1 MPTELVMPHEAVE
14 RFLGRLIDEGPVMGP
29 RERVSQ
35 PGFVHF
41 DWLSDPGDLRLNYQ
55 TTTIPPKK
63 AFFAPREVLFDFE
76 LTDPPK
82 ITAVREAEPFTLV
95 GVHPCD
101 LEALR
106 MLDDAYAKEPAEACW
121 PANRARAR
129 VIGVD
134 CMPDEYCFC
143 TTADSCYSRARCD
156 LFLTPIERGYF
167 VEVLTPAGEDMLRV
181 SDVDEATDEDREQA
195 KDFGR
200 EKAGAM
206 TARLDATPEELAEIL
221 ESGQFTELWNEIASR
236 CYSCGSCNTTC
247 PTCFCFDINDE
258 FDLGLTGGRRVRS
271 WDSCQ
276 LAEFALVAGGHNFR
290 RLRWQRVRH
299 RWYRKFA
306 YLYRTFGRP
315 YCTGCGRCSRA
326 CTADINIVDVTNELI
341 TRAREGDR
349 QGVQG

>member
-1 MPTELVMPHEAVE
+1 MPTELVMTHEAAP
-14 RFLGRLIDEGPVMGP
+14 RFYGRLIDEGPVMGP
-29 RERVSQ
+29 RERVRQ

-41 DWLSDPGDLRLNYQ
+41 DWLERAEDLVLQY
-55 TTTIPPKK
+55 TTTTVPPKK
-63 AFFAPREVLFDFE
+63 AFFPPRDVLFEFE
-76 LTDPPK
+76 TTTPPR
-82 ITAVREAEPFTLV
+82 ITARRDTWPFILV

-101 LEALR
+101 LAALTL
-106 MLDDAYAKEPAEACW
+106 LDDAYAREPAEACW

-129 VIGVD
+129 VLGVD

-143 TTADSCYSRARCD
+143 VAVDSCHSRAKCD
-156 LFLTPIERGYF
+156 LFFTPIERGYL
-167 VEVLTPAGEDMLRV
+167 VEVLTPAGEEMLRV
-181 SDVDEATDEDREQA
+181 SEVTAVEEADRESARQFRHD
-195 KDFGR
+195 KQ
-200 EKAGAM
+200 EAM
-206 TARLDATPEELAEIL
+206 VARLDATTAELADLL
-221 ESGQFTELWNEIASR
+221 EQGDFSELWHEISDR

-258 FDLGLTGGRRVRS
+258 FDLGLSGGRRVRS

-306 YLYRTFGRP
+306 YLYRTFGTA

-326 CTADINIVDVTNELI
+326 CTADINIADVTNEI
-341 TRAREGDR
+341 IKRAR
-349 QGVQG
+349 QGVQT

>member
-1 MPTELVMPHEAVE
+1 MPTELVMTHEAVP
-14 RFLGRLIDEGPVMGP
+14 RFFGRLIEQGPVMGP
-29 RERVSQ
+29 KERRRQ
-35 PGFVHF
+35 PGYYQF
-41 DWLSDPGDLRLNYQ
+41 DWLGSADELVLEYQ

-63 AFFAPREVLFDFE
+63 AFFPPRDVLFDFE
-76 LTDPPK
+76 LTNPPK
-82 ITAVREAEPFTLV
+82 FTAERATEPFMLD

-106 MLDDAYAKEPAEACW
+106 LLDDAYAREPAEACW

-134 CMPDEYCFC
+134 CQPDEYCFC
-143 TTADSCYSRARCD
+143 LSTESCHSRAICD
-156 LFLTPIERGYF
+156 LFLTPIERGYL
-167 VEVLTPAGEDMLRV
+167 VEVLSGAGEEMLRV
-181 SDVDEATDEDREQA
+181 SDVTEATDEDRARAQQ
-195 KDFGR
+195 FR
-200 EKAGAM
+200 EDKAAGM
-206 TARLDATPEELAEIL
+206 TAKLDATPAELADIL
-221 ESGQFTELWNEIASR
+221 EQSDLTELWHEISDR

-258 FDLGLTGGRRVRS
+258 FDLGLTAGQRVRS

-299 RWYRKFA
+299 RWHRKFA
-306 YLYRTFGRP
+306 YLYRTFGSS

-326 CTADINIVDVTNELI
+326 CTADINIADVTNQAI
-341 TRAREGDR
+341 ARAR
-349 QGVQG
+349 QGVQE